1 MKHPVWWSNHV
12 KPILIYFHFK
22 LGTFYWPHN
31 DELVVLKDSN
41 FIEDFAKTGVMDGE
55 IIEKELVIYDLDTSS
70 LR

>member
-1 MKHPVWWSNHV
+1 M
-12 KPILIYFHFK
+12 
-22 LGTFYWPHN
+22 FYWPHN

-55 IIEKELVIYDLDTSS
+55 IIEKELVIYDLDASS